1 MEVIKS
7 EVRIPT
13 GKACEILGVHPNT
26 LRRWVKLGH
35 IPAVT
40 TPGGERRFLLA
51 DLREYLEKQKAEAGQ

>member
-1 MEVIKS
+1 MKVIHS

-35 IPAVT
+35 IPAIRT
-40 TPGGERRFLLA
+40 EGGERRFLLS
-51 DLREYLEKQKAEAGQ
+51 DLRKYIDKRQAS

>member
-1 MEVIKS
+1 MEVIHS

-26 LRRWVKLGH
+26 LRRWVKLGI

-40 TPGGERRFLLA
+40 TPGGERRFLVE
-51 DLREYLEKQKAEAGQ
+51 DLRDYLKENRSS